1 MTTKDN
7 KVRSRYLFRPWPWLL
22 LLNNIQL
29 KLFQSEKIIEEQ
41 KKTINAHQ
49 IDEEEYKFLK
59 LNLEFGPKCAKKT
72 IVSKGY
78 KIGTPEY
85 KKCVLR
91 RGIKIND

>member
-1 MTTKDN
+1 MKLKEQLSN
-7 KVRSRYLFRPWPWLL
+7 V
-22 LLNNIQL
+22 QL
-29 KLFQSEKIIEEQ
+29 KLFQSEKLIEEQ
-41 KKTINAHQ
+41 KKTINTHE
-49 IDEEEYKFLK
+49 IDEEEYNFLK

-78 KIGTPEY
+78 KVGTPEY